1 MASNSKK
8 YYDWSSIEES
18 VSHLK
23 SLIDADEWIPDII
36 VGIANGG
43 VIPATLLAKKFK
55 IPVTTTIVQL
65 RDGDILEIDY
75 CVVEAAASGKKIL
88 FVDDIN
94 DTGATLNWIK
104 DNWLFDP
111 ITWGDQIRTAVIH
124 SKVESAFTV
133 NYKTD
138 IISQDIWIVYPW
150 EC

>member
-1 MASNSKK
+1 
-8 YYDWSSIEES
+8 
-18 VSHLK
+18 
-23 SLIDADEWIPDII
+23 
-36 VGIANGG
+36 
-43 VIPATLLAKKFK
+43 
-55 IPVTTTIVQL
+55 L